1 MKTIFYGNLE
11 LKIKIRAFDCYV
23 SSIFLYNSELWTL
36 TSTLETA
43 IDSFHRRLIRT
54 SCLNVKWPEV
64 VTNENV
70 YKLTNIKPW
79 SKVIIKRQLSWFGHM
94 IRLPNDCPAKSA
106 LQYTLEPSAK
116 PKGRPRTTWIS
127 MMKKRFA
134 ELNINWSQAC
144 VIAED
149 RVE

>member
-36 TSTLETA
+36 TTTLETA

-54 SCLNVKWPEV
+54 LCLNVKWPEV

-79 SKVIIKRQLSWFGHM
+79 SNVIIKRQLNWFGLM
-94 IRLPNDCPAKSA
+94 IRLPNYCPAKSA
-106 LQYTLEPSAK
+106 LQYTHLPQNRK
-116 PKGRPRTTWIS
+116 IDLKQHGYP
-127 MMKKRFA
+127 
-134 ELNINWSQAC
+134 
-144 VIAED
+144 
-149 RVE
+149 